1 MSQYRQSPA
10 DELASLALRLRL
22 RAPVETN
29 EDWAPTKL
37 ADAVQRVACDESL
50 VRPLA
55 EATGL
60 SAPMVRW
67 ALRTTAES
75 FTAETLTQL
84 RARAGIDATDGC
96 APHNR
101 MRLATLVLAG
111 NVFTACLR
119 PMVLALLFEV
129 PLLVRTSS
137 RKSLLAEAFARALP
151 PPYDGACAVVTFA
164 KDDDAR
170 WEAFLRHA
178 DATHVY
184 GSDDTLRAIRA
195 RLPIATRFVGHGHG
209 LGVAAMRAS
218 RFDDAAFDETTW
230 AARQLALDVA
240 AYDQR
245 GCLSPQELIVL
256 GSHEEASAIAHLVS
270 RGLDEQEKTLPR
282 GPLPADVAAAA
293 RRWRDVVLA
302 TGELHEGATHAVA
315 FDPTG
320 MLPLGPGHR
329 HLIVRALPD
338 ESALTRHLASYGG
351 HLKALGL
358 GPGLLAGPAHT
369 LVPPGA
375 TPRVSALGAMQTP
388 PMDAPLDGFPPSEG
402 FVALLGTR

>member
-1 MSQYRQSPA
+1 VSQYRQSPA
-10 DELASLALRLRL
+10 DELASLALRLRA
-22 RAPVETN
+22 RAPVEPN
-29 EDWAPTKL
+29 EDWAPSKL

-50 VRPLA
+50 VRPLT

-75 FTAETLTQL
+75 FTVETLASL
-84 RARAGIDATDGC
+84 RARAGIDAAEGW

-101 MRLATLVLAG
+101 MRLATIVLAG
-111 NVFTACLR
+111 NVLTACLR

-129 PLLVRTSS
+129 PVLVRTSS
-137 RKSLLAEAFARALP
+137 REAVLAEAFARALP
-151 PPYDGACAVVTFA
+151 APYDAACAVVSFP

-170 WEAFLRHA
+170 WDAFLRHA

-184 GSDDTLRAIRA
+184 GSDETLRAIRT
-195 RLPIATRFVGHGHG
+195 RLPIAARFVGHGHG
-209 LGVAAMRAS
+209 LGVAAVRAS
-218 RFDDAAFDETTW
+218 RFDDATAT
-230 AARQLALDVA
+230 ALALDVA

-245 GCLSPQELIVL
+245 GCLSPQELLVI
-256 GSHEEASAIAHLVS
+256 GSHDDASAVVTRLLPALEA
-270 RGLDEQEKTLPR
+270 RERTLPR
-282 GPLPADVAAAA
+282 GPLPPEVAAAA

-302 TGELHEGATHAVA
+302 TGELHEGAAHAVA

-329 HLIVRALPD
+329 HLIVRALPN
-338 ESALTRHLASYGG
+338 ELALGAHLASYGT

-358 GPGLLAGPAHT
+358 GPGLLAGPAHA

-402 FVALLGTR
+402 FLALLGTR

>member
-75 FTAETLTQL
+75 FTPETLTSL
-84 RARAGIDATDGC
+84 RVRAGIDATDGC

-137 RKSLLAEAFARALP
+137 RESLLADAFARALP
-151 PPYDGACAVVTFA
+151 PPYDGACAVTSFP

-170 WEAFLRHA
+170 WDAFLRHA

-184 GSDDTLRAIRA
+184 GSDDTLRAIRT
-195 RLPIATRFVGHGHG
+195 RTPIATRFVGHGHG
-209 LGVAAMRAS
+209 LGVAAVRATS
-218 RFDDAAFDETTW
+218 FDDAA
-230 AARQLALDVA
+230 ASALALDVV

-256 GSHEEASAIAHLVS
+256 GSHDDASAVVTRLLPALEA
-270 RGLDEQEKTLPR
+270 REKTLPR
-282 GPLPADVAAAA
+282 GPLPTDVAAAA

-302 TGELHEGATHAVA
+302 TGELHEGASHAVA

-329 HLIVRALPD
+329 HLIVRALPN
-338 ESALTRHLASYGG
+338 EAALTQHLASYGA

-358 GPGLLAGPAHT
+358 GAGLLAGPAHS

>member
-1 MSQYRQSPA
+1 VSQYRQSPA
-10 DELASLALRLRL
+10 DELASLALRLRA
-22 RAPVETN
+22 RAPVEPN
-29 EDWAPTKL
+29 EDWAPSKL

-50 VRPLA
+50 VRPLT

-75 FTAETLTQL
+75 FTVETLASL
-84 RARAGIDATDGC
+84 RARAGIDAAEGW

-119 PMVLALLFEV
+119 PMVLALLFEA
-129 PLLVRTSS
+129 PILVRTSS
-137 RKSLLAEAFARALP
+137 RESLLAEAFARALP
-151 PPYDGACAVVTFA
+151 PPYDGACAVVSFP

-170 WEAFLRHA
+170 WDAFLRHA

-184 GSDDTLRAIRA
+184 GSDETLSAIRA
-195 RLPIATRFVGHGHG
+195 RLPIAARFVGHGHG
-209 LGVAAMRAS
+209 LGVAAMS
-218 RFDDAAFDETTW
+218 VSQVDDSPFDETAWT
-230 AARQLALDVA
+230 ARQLALDVA

-256 GSHEEASAIAHLVS
+256 GSQDEASSIAYLVS
-270 RGLDEQEKTLPR
+270 RYLDEQEKTLPR
-282 GPLPADVAAAA
+282 GPLPDEVAAAA

-302 TGELHEGATHAVA
+302 TGELHEGAAHAVA

-329 HLIVRALPD
+329 HLIVRALPN
-338 ESALTRHLASYGG
+338 ELALGAHLASYGT

-358 GPGLLAGPAHT
+358 GPGLLAGPAHA

-402 FVALLGTR
+402 FLALLGTR